1 MENSELLE
9 FSSCMSLTSVSTHV
23 HVSHVLARAR
33 IRTRSPT
40 VHLQNDSTLLA
51 CSDTRFNI
59 LYGQKYG
66 RHVGQCAL
74 VAANTVG
81 SLCPHSTQHRSA
93 ARAAL

>member
-33 IRTRSPT
+33 IRTRSP
-40 VHLQNDSTLLA
+40 HLQNDSTLLA